1 MKKMKNSEKVA
12 KIISLIDNG
21 GMSVRYGKPLKN
33 GKFEI
38 GLGFVE
44 PLNGKNTKISFAM
57 TKDGEPDAKELANAF
72 VDKILA
78 RSVDDVAIRLYM
90 HFKKM
95 KRPVSLSLA
104 LKNAKQT
111 HRDFVS
117 LAGKVLKIAN
127 AA

>member
-1 MKKMKNSEKVA
+1 MKKIENSEKVA

-44 PLNGKNTKISFAM
+44 PLNGKDTKISFAM
-57 TKDGEPDAKELANAF
+57 TKDGEPDAKKLANAF
-72 VDKILA
+72 VSKILA
-78 RSVDDVAIRLYM
+78 RDVDGVAIRMFRY
-90 HFKKM
+90 FKKI
-95 KRPVSLSLA
+95 KRPVPLALA
-104 LKNAKQT
+104 LKNAKQM

-117 LAGKVLKIAN
+117 LAGKVLKVAN